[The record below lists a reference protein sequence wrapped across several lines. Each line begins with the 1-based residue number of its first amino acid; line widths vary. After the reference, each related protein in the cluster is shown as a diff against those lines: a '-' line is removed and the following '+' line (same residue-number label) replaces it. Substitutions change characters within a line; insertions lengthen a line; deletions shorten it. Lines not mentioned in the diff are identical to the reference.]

1 MKAYTITTK
10 DPTDGPWRLTVQ
22 GKHAEAQLADGRVV
36 RVSVVRD
43 RRVRIPYKPRG
54 KNWGWTYVGYVW
66 DGDGKRLLCESVG
79 GSIGVRGLL
88 KLAGLL
94 LNLACPFC
102 GKRVQHG
109 HGLADVPEALP
120 DPQSNRCPHC
130 SRRICWGMPLGRP
143 DLASWTKDEGGAR

>member
-10 DPTDGPWRLTVQ
+10 DPTDGPWRLTIQ

-43 RRVRIPYKPRG
+43 RMVRIPYKPRG
-54 KNWGWTYVGYVW
+54 KNRGWTYVGYVW
-66 DGDGKRLLCESVG
+66 DGDGKRLLCESVA

-94 LNLACPFC
+94 
-102 GKRVQHG
+102 
-109 HGLADVPEALP
+109 
-120 DPQSNRCPHC
+120 
-130 SRRICWGMPLGRP
+130 
-143 DLASWTKDEGGAR
+143 EGGGQ